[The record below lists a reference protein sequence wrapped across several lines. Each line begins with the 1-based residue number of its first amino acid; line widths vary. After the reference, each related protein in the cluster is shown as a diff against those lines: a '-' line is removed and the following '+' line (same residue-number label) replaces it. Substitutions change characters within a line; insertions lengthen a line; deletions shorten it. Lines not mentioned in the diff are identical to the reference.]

1 MSSAANPSSRFG
13 QFGFGLSIVVH
24 AGAFFVLTVVPKAPA
39 PAPLASVVE
48 FEVAKTPEPPPP
60 DPKTEPPPPQPDP
73 LPVEPASLRETPTP
87 VSATPPPDAAP
98 EPEPP
103 AREPPVADLTGLTL
117 TNDNGS
123 GSWGSRVGNGSA
135 IDRPIR
141 AGSNGRRPSTQAAQ
155 APAPTAPARGSNVV
169 PLADLSSRPV
179 PPKLDG
185 ILEQHYPEVAR
196 QQGKSGTAIVRL
208 RIDADGRVRTAN
220 IVSESENGFGRA
232 CHATVMGSK
241 WSAPKDQAGNAVA
254 TFVSYT
260 CRFRSN
266 L

>member
-1 MSSAANPSSRFG
+1 MPSAANPSSRFG
-13 QFGFGLSIVVH
+13 QVGFGLSIVVH
-24 AGAFFVLTVVPKAPA
+24 VGAFFVLTVVPPTPA
-39 PAPLASVVE
+39 PAPLPSVVE
-48 FEVAKTPEPPPP
+48 FEVAKAPEPPPP
-60 DPKTEPPPPQPDP
+60 APPEPPPPQPEP
-73 LPVEPASLRETPTP
+73 LPLEPASVQTPTP
-87 VSATPPPDAAP
+87 ATAAPPPEAAP

-103 AREPPVADLTGLTL
+103 AANPPVADLTGLTL
-117 TNDNGS
+117 TNDAGN
-123 GSWGSRVGNGSA
+123 GSWGSQVGNGA
-135 IDRPIR
+135 AMDRPIR
-141 AGSNGRRPSTQAAQ
+141 AGSQARRP
-155 APAPTAPARGSNVV
+155 APAAANTAAAAPPARASNVV

-220 IVSESENGFGRA
+220 IVSESETGFGRA
-232 CHATVMGSK
+232 CHATVLGSK
-241 WSAPKDQAGNAVA
+241 WSAPKDQSGNAVA